1 MRFQTIIAFALPA
14 LALAVPT
21 PQDPDFEFPADTPDE
36 DIVGGTTAASGEF
49 PYIVSLQRS
58 GSHFCGGSLL
68 NANTVITAAHCSV
81 SSVIGAVSGLKVRVG
96 SLVSFATSLPLSINQ
111 MANTALQSRTSGGTL
126 VGVSSVTV
134 HPSYSS
140 SLQDFDVAIW
150 KLSTSVPTSGTVGY
164 VSLPA
169 SGSDPAAGST
179 VTTAGWGT
187 LSSGGSSPTVLY
199 KVSVPVVSR
208 TSCRASYGTSAIT
221 NNMVCAGLTAGGKD
235 SCQGD
240 SGGPLVD
247 ASKTLVGLVSWGQGC
262 AQANYPGVYAR
273 VGSLL
278 TFINQYK

>member
-1 MRFQTIIAFALPA
+1 
-14 LALAVPT
+14 
-21 PQDPDFEFPADTPDE
+21 
-36 DIVGGTTAASGEF
+36 
-49 PYIVSLQRS
+49 
-58 GSHFCGGSLL
+58 
-68 NANTVITAAHCSV
+68 
-81 SSVIGAVSGLKVRVG
+81 
-96 SLVSFATSLPLSINQ
+96 

-140 SLQDFDVAIW
+140 SAQDFDVAIW

-199 KVSVPVVSR
+199 KVSVPIVSR

-221 NNMVCAGLTAGGKD
+221 NNMICAGLTAGGKD

-247 ASKTLVGLVSWGQGC
+247 SSKTLVGLVSWGQGC
-262 AQANYPGVYAR
+262 AQANYPGVYSR